1 MEVGSHLRNDMIP
14 HETVSATL
22 VAWLPG
28 AGIAIWDWIPFLSH
42 VASTSKYFSLHI
54 IVQLSGNES
63 KVHVFQVSLPTRVK
77 AHVVSFRRS
86 AQKAPCSSFSRCDI
100 LSMHMQNIAL
110 LISKEKSM
118 EHHSPPISQEAKT
131 TIADVVRWAH
141 ELA

>member
-14 HETVSATL
+14 HETVSA
-22 VAWLPG
+22 
-28 AGIAIWDWIPFLSH
+28 
-42 VASTSKYFSLHI
+42 
-54 IVQLSGNES
+54 
-63 KVHVFQVSLPTRVK
+63 RVK

-86 AQKAPCSSFSRCDI
+86 AQKAPCSSFSRCDM

-141 ELA
+141 ELAWLAHAL